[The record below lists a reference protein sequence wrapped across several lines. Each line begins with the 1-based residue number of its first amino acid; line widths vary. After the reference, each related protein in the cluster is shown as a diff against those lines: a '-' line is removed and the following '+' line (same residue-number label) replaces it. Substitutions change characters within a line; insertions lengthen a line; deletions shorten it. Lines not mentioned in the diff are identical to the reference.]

1 MQKNTLTM
9 DVIRDCSPN
18 RPKLNKVSER
28 HPKLLLEQIN
38 QLRRSNE
45 LCDVCLL
52 VGNSKIYAHKIIL
65 SAASPYFKAMFT
77 GEMTESKQ
85 DKIIIRDID
94 ESAME
99 MLVDFC
105 YSSKI
110 TVDEKSVQTLLPAA
124 CILQLQD
131 VQNYCSE
138 FLRSQL
144 DPSNCLG
151 IRAFADT
158 HSCIELQSIAE
169 KYMQNNFIDVIESDE
184 FLLLPVSQLIE
195 TISTDELNVKNEEQV
210 YQAVMNWIGQ
220 NVNERKQYLG
230 QLMSHVR
237 LPLLNTKFLVTK
249 VGNDPLIKQ
258 DQVCRDLIDEAKD
271 YHLLPLDRS
280 SMQGP
285 RTKPRKPF
293 LVSEILFAVGGW
305 CSGDAI
311 SSVEMFDPQN
321 TTNNECWKIVTSMS
335 KRRCGVGVAVLNQ
348 QIYAIGGHDGQS
360 YLNSVERYDP
370 LTNQWNLDVQPTS
383 SCRTSVGVAVLDEI
397 IYAVGGQDGVSC
409 LSFVEKYDVLSN
421 RWSRVA
427 SMSTRRLGVAVCVHD
442 SKLYAIGGSDGV
454 SPLNTVEKYD
464 PKTNRWTPCAP
475 MLTRR
480 KHLGC
485 IVHKNY
491 IYAVGGRDDITELNT
506 AERYNP
512 QLNKWEPII
521 SMKSRRSGV
530 GLAVVSGKIYAIGGF
545 DGSTYLKTV
554 EVHDPELNTWKLS
567 GSMIY
572 RRLGGG
578 VGVIKVPRD
587 SVLFK
592 TPLKN
597 IIDSNKTSHSNNIP
611 INTLPILSTPV
622 TQQRPSIM
630 NTNSNISNIGD
641 SWPYA
646 MNSLPSLLAN
656 VPLSASNLNSS
667 SGEFS
672 INNLNQAS
680 FLSTQ
685 NSVNLNGSDAAQR
698 SENASS
704 TSPPNINLQSL
715 QNDQNLQRE
724 IRNNSTS
731 NNLLDI

>member
-1 MQKNTLTM
+1 MSHKKSLPM

-18 RPKLNKVSER
+18 RPKLSKVSDR
-28 HPKLLLEQIN
+28 HPKLILEQIS

-52 VGNSKIYAHKIIL
+52 VGGSKIYAHKIIL
-65 SAASPYFKAMFT
+65 SAASPYFRAMFT
-77 GEMTESKQ
+77 GEMTESRQNQITIK
-85 DKIIIRDID
+85 DID
-94 ESAME
+94 ETAME
-99 MLVDFC
+99 MLIDFC
-105 YSSKI
+105 YTSKI
-110 TVDEKSVQTLLPAA
+110 TVDEKIVQTLLPAA
-124 CILQLQD
+124 CILQLQE
-131 VQNYCSE
+131 VQDYCSE

-158 HSCIELQSIAE
+158 HSCIELLQIAE
-169 KYMQNNFIDVIESDE
+169 KYMQNNFIDIIESDE
-184 FLLLPVSQLIE
+184 FLLLPVNQLIE
-195 TISTDELNVKNEEQV
+195 LISADELNVKKEEQV
-210 YQAVMNWIGQ
+210 YQAVMNWISY
-220 NVNERKQYLG
+220 NVTERKEFLG
-230 QLMSHVR
+230 QLMSYVR
-237 LPLLNTKFLVTK
+237 LPLLDTKFLVTK

-258 DQVCRDLIDEAKD
+258 DQTCRDLIDEAKD
-271 YHLLPLDRS
+271 YHLLPSDRS

-293 LVSEILFAVGGW
+293 LMVEVLFAVGGW

-311 SSVEMFDPQN
+311 SSVEMYDPQN
-321 TTNNECWKIVTSMS
+321 TSNCEWKIVTAMS

-348 QIYAIGGHDGQS
+348 HIYAIGGHDGQS

-370 LTNQWNLDVQPTS
+370 LTNQWNSTDVQPTS
-383 SCRTSVGVAVLDEI
+383 SCRTSVGVAVLDDT

-427 SMSTRRLGVAVCVHD
+427 SMSTRRLGVAVCVLD

-454 SPLNTVEKYD
+454 SPLNSVERYD
-464 PKTNRWTPCAP
+464 PKTNRWIPVAP

-485 IVHKNY
+485 VVFKNC
-491 IYAVGGRDDITELNT
+491 IYAVGGRDDMSELNT

-512 QLNKWEPII
+512 QLNQWQPII

-554 EVHDPELNTWKLS
+554 EVYDPELNVWKL
-567 GSMIY
+567 GNSMIY

-578 VGVIKVPRD
+578 VGVIKVQRD

-592 TPLKN
+592 TPLK
-597 IIDSNKTSHSNNIP
+597 IINDSTNKTASNVNNTNQINNSTPLSTHEVSQSRQSIILNSNSNNTSESQNSP
-611 INTLPILSTPV
+611 GST
-622 TQQRPSIM
+622 
-630 NTNSNISNIGD
+630 N

-656 VPLSASNLNSS
+656 VPASS
-667 SGEFS
+667 SLTGTSHNNNYNYNTTSDEASTSNEFQ
-672 INNLNQAS
+672 IPNLNQATIG
-680 FLSTQ
+680 LT
-685 NSVNLNGSDAAQR
+685 
-698 SENASS
+698 E
-704 TSPPNINLQSL
+704 
-715 QNDQNLQRE
+715 
-724 IRNNSTS
+724 
-731 NNLLDI
+731 